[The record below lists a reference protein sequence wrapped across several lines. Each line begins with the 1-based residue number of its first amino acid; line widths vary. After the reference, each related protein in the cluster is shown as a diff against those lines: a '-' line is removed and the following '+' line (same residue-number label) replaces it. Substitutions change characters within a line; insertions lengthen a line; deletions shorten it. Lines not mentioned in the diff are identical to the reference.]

1 MKNQHKAMIISG
13 LLILLVWGGYITF
26 IYLDSIPETMDKEVR
41 CKLYV
46 VAATQNCHPGTST
59 HFGNPFG
66 DMP

>member
-1 MKNQHKAMIISG
+1 MIISG

-26 IYLDSIPETMDKEVR
+26 IYLDSLPETMDKEVM

-59 HFGNPFG
+59 HFGG
-66 DMP
+66 MP